1 MQGQRQRPRGGRQR
15 RSKPRAESRASADP
29 ILIAARRPNSPL
41 IASASNHRVVA
52 ASARPAQKPAPQPR
66 GFGERDQPSR
76 RQHPPAERRSARIVQ
91 PNGNSADATEKQR
104 LRLLDRL
111 LLSEG
116 RGAVSRAANEYRD
129 AGFAFPE
136 EQQVQLKLLE
146 HFDESC
152 AREALDT
159 LSRLLEQQPP
169 LQRPVLEMR
178 LRRLEEYADDPDT
191 REAAGVL
198 RRAIR

>member
-15 RSKPRAESRASADP
+15 RSKSRTESRGTADP

-41 IASASNHRVVA
+41 IASASSHRVVA
-52 ASARPAQKPAPQPR
+52 ASARPSQKPAPQAR
-66 GFGERDQPSR
+66 GLVEREQPAR
-76 RQHPPAERRSARIVQ
+76 RQHPPAERRCARIVQ
-91 PNGNSADATEKQR
+91 PNGGDADATEKQR

-116 RGAVSRAANEYRD
+116 RGAISRAANEYRQ
-129 AGFAFPE
+129 AGFLFPE

-146 HFDESC
+146 HFDENC

-159 LSRLLEQQPP
+159 LSRLLEKQPP

-178 LRRLEEYADDPDT
+178 LRRLEEYADDPGT

>member
-1 MQGQRQRPRGGRQR
+1 MQGQRQKPKGGRQR
-15 RSKPRAESRASADP
+15 RSKSRTESRAPADP

-41 IASASNHRVVA
+41 IATASSHRSVA
-52 ASARPAQKPAPQPR
+52 ASARPSQKAPTRAR
-66 GFGERDQPSR
+66 GLAERDQPGR
-76 RQHPPAERRSARIVQ
+76 RPQPPAERRAARIVQ
-91 PNGNSADATEKQR
+91 LNGGNADANEKQR

-116 RGAVSRAANEYRD
+116 RGAISRAANEYRD
-129 AGFAFPE
+129 AGFQFPE
-136 EQQVQLKLLE
+136 EQAVQLKLLE
-146 HFDESC
+146 HFDENC

-159 LSRLLEQQPP
+159 LSRLLTQQPP

-191 REAAGVL
+191 REAAGAL

>member
-1 MQGQRQRPRGGRQR
+1 
-15 RSKPRAESRASADP
+15 
-29 ILIAARRPNSPL
+29 
-41 IASASNHRVVA
+41 VVA
-52 ASARPAQKPAPQPR
+52 ASARPSQKPAPQAR
-66 GFGERDQPSR
+66 GLAELEQSGR
-76 RQHPPAERRSARIVQ
+76 RQHPPAERRRARIVQ
-91 PNGNSADATEKQR
+91 PNGGDADATEKQR

-116 RGAVSRAANEYRD
+116 RGAISRAANEYRD
-129 AGFAFPE
+129 AGFLFPE

-146 HFDESC
+146 HFDEDS

-159 LSRLLEQQPP
+159 LSRLLEKQPP